1 MHHHT
6 TSGGWRI
13 RAGWLLGFGLL
24 YILSFPCD
32 AQNLVPNPSFEE
44 YEVCPYTIGFQPGD
58 RPTHWRSWLNSPDYF
73 HACAGNLQ
81 DIDTLVDVPQNGW
94 GYQYAWDGD
103 AYVGSWCYWEND
115 EYREYIGAPLLEPLE
130 IGETYGV
137 SFRVS
142 LATAGSYIP
151 VMGACNNIGV
161 LFTMTSNAWTDLD
174 GPPFPFRNYAHVYSP
189 DINTDSLGWTLVSGL
204 FTADSAYQHLVL
216 GNFFNNVLTDTM
228 GIPPWNGEVAYYFI
242 DDVCVSR
249 STGGCALTGVEEGVV
264 QRGAFATFDSMA
276 QQVLLA
282 WPGNAAYHVQVV
294 DMAGRVIAA
303 GQAYDERMRMD
314 AQAWSTGVYIARMRN
329 GTQVEFVKFV
339 VSNQ

>member
-1 MHHHT
+1 MLYHT
-6 TSGGWRI
+6 MIGGWRL
-13 RAGWLLGFGLL
+13 RAGRLMGCCLLL
-24 YILSFPCD
+24 ILSFPCD

-73 HACAGNLQ
+73 HACAGSLQ

-115 EYREYIGAPLLEPLE
+115 EYREYIGAPLVETLE
-130 IGETYGV
+130 IGETYAV

-142 LATAGSYIP
+142 LATGGSYVP
-151 VMGACNNIGV
+151 AMGACNNIGV
-161 LFTMTSNAWTDLD
+161 LFTMTTNAWTGID
-174 GPPFPFRNYAHVYSP
+174 GPPFPFRDYAHVYSP
-189 DINTDSLGWTLVSGL
+189 DINVDSTGWTLVSGL

-216 GNFFNNVLTDTM
+216 GNFFSNALTDTL

-249 STGGCALTGVEEGVV
+249 STGGCAFSGVEDGVV
-264 QRGAFATFDSMA
+264 QRGAFVAFNPMA
-276 QQVLLA
+276 QQVVLA
-282 WPGNAAYHVQVV
+282 WPGNAAYQADVV

-303 GQAYDERMRMD
+303 GQAQGERIRMD
-314 AQAWSTGVYIARMRN
+314 AQAWSTGLYIARMRN
-329 GTQVEFVKFV
+329 GTRMELVRFV

>member
-1 MHHHT
+1 MLHHT
-6 TSGGWRI
+6 MIGGWRPGT
-13 RAGWLLGFGLL
+13 GWLLGCNLL
-24 YILSFPCD
+24 LILSLPSD

-73 HACAGNLQ
+73 HACAGSLQ
-81 DIDTLVDVPQNGW
+81 DIDTLVDVPQNGF

-103 AYVGSWCYWEND
+103 AYVGAYCHHLTD
-115 EYREYIGAPLLEPLE
+115 EYREFIGVPLLEPLE

-142 LATAGSYIP
+142 LATGGSYFP
-151 VMGACNNIGV
+151 AMGACNNIGV
-161 LFTMTSNAWTDLD
+161 LFTMSSNAWTDID

-189 DINTDSLGWTLVSGL
+189 GINTDSLGWTLMSGL

-216 GNFFNNVLTDTM
+216 GNFFNNALTDTL

-249 STGGCALTGVEEGVV
+249 STGGCTLTGSEEGIV
-264 QRGAFATFDSMA
+264 QRGAFAAFDPMA
-276 QQVLLA
+276 QQMVLD
-282 WPGNAAYHVQVV
+282 WSGNTAYQVEV
-294 DMAGRVIAA
+294 LDMAGRVIAA
-303 GQAYDERMRMD
+303 SQAHGERMRMD
-314 AQAWSTGVYIARMRN
+314 AQAWSTGFYIARMRN
-329 GTQVEFVKFV
+329 GNRVELVKFV
-339 VSNQ
+339 VSKQ